1 MNSTLEN
8 LFKGNL
14 NLAGSPPAKK
24 NPPAPDEAPF
34 VNSLTA
40 EQRKTYEQIQTAIME
55 RCALENQRCFVSG
68 FKLAVR
74 LILEALSNSSSI

>member
-1 MNSTLEN
+1 MNNTLEN

-14 NLAGSPPAKK
+14 NLAESPLAKK

-34 VNSLTA
+34 INSLTA
-40 EQRKTYEQIQTAIME
+40 DQQKTYEQIQSAYME

-74 LILEALSNSSSI
+74 LILESLA